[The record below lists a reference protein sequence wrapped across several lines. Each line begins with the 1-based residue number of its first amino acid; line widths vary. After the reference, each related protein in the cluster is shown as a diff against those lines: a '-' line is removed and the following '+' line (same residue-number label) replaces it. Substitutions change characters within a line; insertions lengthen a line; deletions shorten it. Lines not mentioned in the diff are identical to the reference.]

1 MNQRLRV
8 EVWSDDDFED
18 LIAEAYID
26 EDCVMVINQE
36 RGFDQLEVEILP
48 MEGGK
53 NRRIACADLLELLQ
67 MAKTRLWDLRR
78 MPGANARDA

>member
-8 EVWSDDDFED
+8 EVWSDDDFKD

-36 RGFDQLEVEILP
+36 RGFDQLE
-48 MEGGK
+48 GGK

-67 MAKTRLWDLRR
+67 MAKARLWDLRR
-78 MPGANARDA
+78 MPGAEKME